1 MLAQGRLVMIEA
13 LQMVIILG
21 PAIGLGLWQ
30 MVRGE

>member
-1 MLAQGRLVMIEA
+1 MRRLVMIEA

-21 PAIGLGLWQ
+21 PAVGLSLWQ